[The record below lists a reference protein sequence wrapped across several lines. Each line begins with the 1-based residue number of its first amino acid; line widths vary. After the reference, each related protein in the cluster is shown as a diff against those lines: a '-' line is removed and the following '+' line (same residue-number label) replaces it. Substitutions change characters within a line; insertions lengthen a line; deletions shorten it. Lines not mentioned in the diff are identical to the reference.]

1 MEEKPNGKPNRK
13 DQHLDALGL
22 SKRGHRKTQKSAQ
35 EGCKMT
41 ARRPAYANG
50 NVRQVRLADVEDR
63 KQQLLQKE
71 GQGQAAKSKNRDMIC
86 KRDNR

>member
-1 MEEKPNGKPNRK
+1 MEEKPNGKPNGK

-63 KQQLLQKE
+63 KQQLL
-71 GQGQAAKSKNRDMIC
+71 
-86 KRDNR
+86 